1 MLNQSLTPLTLVW
14 RHLNQCMCSIC
25 ISRLRGGGVWT
36 PSPPLEV
43 SDNFI
48 LNLDNGQLAMTRTI
62 LVKTGI
68 KCTNDCP
75 VSMFQY
81 SNIQLLKNPPH
92 MNTLNFQQTIVYIVK
107 NHKYYLSLLLSQ
119 KFTFLPTI
127 LSSDI
132 YP

>member
-1 MLNQSLTPLTLVW
+1 
-14 RHLNQCMCSIC
+14 
-25 ISRLRGGGVWT
+25 
-36 PSPPLEV
+36 
-43 SDNFI
+43 
-48 LNLDNGQLAMTRTI
+48 
-62 LVKTGI
+62 
-68 KCTNDCP
+68 
-75 VSMFQY
+75 MFQY

-132 YP
+132 YPWHLSVMHAQLGDVYEIWMMIMIKIDSLSLSLSWMLECLNSFSIFNFCFTQTVEITDLAFNEFLFR